1 MLLRAKPI
9 RHSHLIQPGRDATG
23 ASRRQSGSR
32 QVGYRECLFNAQLTR
47 STFTPRLGR
56 VLSLR
61 VPLSRLQSTT
71 YAFYPDETHGAIRR
85 VFTPRNAP
93 HTKRHFCG
101 FCGTQLTYWSEE
113 TREEADWICVSIGS
127 LKSESLEK
135 LEDAGLL
142 AGAEE
147 NEKVETSDGND
158 GEKGTM
164 KRKLNR
170 ESTGTPWF
178 EEMIQG
184 SELGKIKRRRGGQSS
199 SDGRSKVEWE
209 IVEFT
214 ADDEENSIVGTGKRK
229 IEISEDDVE
238 MRGGG

>member
-1 MLLRAKPI
+1 MLSI
-9 RHSHLIQPGRDATG
+9 NS
-23 ASRRQSGSR
+23 QS
-32 QVGYRECLFNAQLTR
+32 Q
-47 STFTPRLGR
+47 RLGR

-61 VPLSRLQSTT
+61 IPLSRLRSTT
-71 YAFYPDETHGAIRR
+71 YAFYPDETHTEIRR

-113 TREEADWICVSIGS
+113 TREEADWVCVSIGS
-127 LKSESLEK
+127 LKSDSLER
-135 LEDAGLL
+135 LQEAGLL

-147 NEKVETSDGND
+147 NEMAETSDGNE
-158 GEKGTM
+158 GNKGMM
-164 KRKLNR
+164 KRKHNR
-170 ESTGTPWF
+170 ELIGTPWF

-184 SELGKIKRRRGGQSS
+184 SELGKMKRRRGGQSS
-199 SDGRSKVEWE
+199 SDGKNKVEWE

-214 ADDEENSIVGTGKRK
+214 ADDEETSIVGAGRRK
-229 IEISEDDVE
+229 IDISGDDVE

>member
-1 MLLRAKPI
+1 M
-9 RHSHLIQPGRDATG
+9 
-23 ASRRQSGSR
+23 
-32 QVGYRECLFNAQLTR
+32 
-47 STFTPRLGR
+47 
-56 VLSLR
+56 
-61 VPLSRLQSTT
+61 
-71 YAFYPDETHGAIRR
+71 
-85 VFTPRNAP
+85 
-93 HTKRHFCG
+93 
-101 FCGTQLTYWSEE
+101 
-113 TREEADWICVSIGS
+113 
-127 LKSESLEK
+127 
-135 LEDAGLL
+135 EDAGLL

-184 SELGKIKRRRGGQSS
+184 SELGKMKRRRGGQSS
-199 SDGRSKVEWE
+199 LDGRSKVEWE

-214 ADDEENSIVGTGKRK
+214 ADDEESSIVGTGKRK

>member
-1 MLLRAKPI
+1 M
-9 RHSHLIQPGRDATG
+9 
-23 ASRRQSGSR
+23 
-32 QVGYRECLFNAQLTR
+32 
-47 STFTPRLGR
+47 
-56 VLSLR
+56 LSLR
-61 VPLSRLQSTT
+61 IPLSHLRSTT
-71 YAFYPDETHGAIRR
+71 YAFYPDETHSTIRR
-85 VFTPRNAP
+85 VFTPWNAP

-113 TREEADWICVSIGS
+113 TREEADWVCVSIGT

-135 LEDAGLL
+135 LEEGGLL

-147 NEKVETSDGND
+147 NEKAGSSDGND

-164 KRKLNR
+164 KRKLR
-170 ESTGTPWF
+170 IGTPWF

-184 SELGKIKRRRGGQSS
+184 SELGRMKRRRGGQSS

-214 ADDEENSIVGTGKRK
+214 TDDEENSIIGTGKRK
-229 IEISEDDVE
+229 IDMTGDDVE
-238 MRGGG
+238 MRGGA